1 MSNIFDALQ
10 RAESEGSDGKT
21 STLTLAT
28 ELLEAAEQK
37 LRDSSTVLEPPASS
51 ATVDSVD
58 SATPLGELDRCP
70 VLPVAIPP
78 DSRLVALGQE
88 GSLGAEKFRFL

>member
-10 RAESEGSDGKT
+10 RAETESSTQG

-37 LRDSSTVLEPPASS
+37 LRDSASTNEPATSPARVESFEVRPVISVRGFGSVSRS
-51 ATVDSVD
+51 A
-58 SATPLGELDRCP
+58 
-70 VLPVAIPP
+70 
-78 DSRLVALGQE
+78 RLNPGGKSPGLVG
-88 GSLGAEKFRFL
+88 